1 MKQFFKK
8 LTIRKGFIVGV
19 SSLII
24 CNILFCTGFYLFLTR
39 NNDKVIE
46 SLNNK
51 IDNVISN
58 LDTTLSK
65 DSFIASLDNL
75 STKNK
80 TSIILK
86 DKNNNTIYN
95 KNIKNKDKK
104 NSISKSKLII
114 IDNENYLITVS
125 KSRNTN
131 EYTLTMSFVAFNFT
145 LLIILGIA
153 GTLGANQ
160 KLLSPLTAIS
170 NDINNYKL
178 GIKPKKCVA
187 KNKVQEI
194 QNEFVDL
201 VEALEEEK
209 QKQTRIIA
217 SISHDIKTPLTSIL
231 GYSERINK
239 KNISEETKTKYAN
252 TIYNKSLVMKE
263 IIEDFDDYLTMNN
276 QEPKKDKILI
286 KNLVDYLNKYYKED
300 LKEKNIDFKI
310 KSNCYNSYIYVDLPK
325 FKRVFSN
332 IISNSIRYL
341 ENNKKIIK
349 IDINET
355 KDKIKFTIADNGSG
369 SKELKKI
376 FEPLYTTDASRKI
389 SGLGLSICKEIIE
402 AHNGTIKAENN
413 KLGGL
418 SIIFEI
424 DSYKES

>member
-1 MKQFFKK
+1 MKNLFKK

-19 SSLII
+19 SFLII
-24 CNILFCTGFYLFLTR
+24 CNIIFCTCFYYFLTK
-39 NNDKVIE
+39 NDEKVNE
-46 SLNNK
+46 SINNK
-51 IDNVISN
+51 IDKEITN
-58 LDTTLSK
+58 LDTSLSK
-65 DSFIASLDNL
+65 ELFILSLEDL
-75 STKNK
+75 SSNNK
-80 TSIILK
+80 TSIVLK

-95 KNIKNKDKK
+95 KQIKNKDKK
-104 NSISKSKLII
+104 NSISKSKIII
-114 IDNENYLITVS
+114 IDNEDYLITLS
-125 KSRNTN
+125 KTRNTN
-131 EYTLTMSFVAFNFT
+131 EYKLTMSIVTFNFAI
-145 LLIILGIA
+145 LIILGIA
-153 GTLGANQ
+153 GILGANQ
-160 KLLSPLTAIS
+160 KLLSPLTSIS

-178 GIKPKKCVA
+178 GIKPKKLNA

-201 VEALEEEK
+201 VDALEEEK
-209 QKQTRIIA
+209 AKQNRIIA

-231 GYSERINK
+231 GYSERLNK
-239 KNISEETKTKYAN
+239 QDISEETKTKYAN

-276 QEPKKDKILI
+276 KEPKKDKILI
-286 KNLVDYLNKYYKED
+286 KNLIDYLNKYYKED

-310 KSNCYNSYIYVDLPK
+310 KSNCYNSYINVDLPK

-341 ENNKKIIK
+341 DKNKKLIK
-349 IDINET
+349 IDITEN
-355 KDKIKFTIADNGSG
+355 KDKIKFTIADNGKG
-369 SKELKKI
+369 STELERI

-402 AHNGTIKAENN
+402 SHNGTIKALNN

-424 DSYKES
+424 NSYKED

>member
-1 MKQFFKK
+1 MKQLFKK

-19 SSLII
+19 SFLII
-24 CNILFCTGFYLFLTR
+24 CNIIFCTCFYYFLTR
-39 NNDKVIE
+39 NNEKTTENI
-46 SLNNK
+46 NNK
-51 IDNVISN
+51 IDNEIAT
-58 LDTTLSK
+58 LDTSLSK
-65 DSFIASLDNL
+65 EVFVSSLEEL

-80 TSIILK
+80 TSITLT
-86 DKNNNTIYN
+86 DKNNNTIYS
-95 KNIKNKDKK
+95 KSIKNKDKK
-104 NSISKSKLII
+104 NSISKSKIII
-114 IDNENYLITVS
+114 IDNEDYLITLS

-131 EYTLTMSFVAFNFT
+131 EYKLTMSIVIFNFAI
-145 LLIILGIA
+145 LIVLGIA
-153 GTLGANQ
+153 GILGANQ

-178 GIKPKKCVA
+178 GIKPKKCNA

-209 QKQTRIIA
+209 AKQNRIIA
-217 SISHDIKTPLTSIL
+217 SISHDIKTPLTSVL
-231 GYSERINK
+231 GYSERLNK
-239 KNISEETKTKYAN
+239 QDISEETKTKYAN

-263 IIEDFDDYLTMNN
+263 IIEDFDDYLTMHTK
-276 QEPKKDKILI
+276 EPKKDKILV
-286 KNLVDYLNKYYKED
+286 KNLIDYLNKYYKED

-341 ENNKKIIK
+341 DKNKKIIK

-355 KDKIKFTIADNGSG
+355 KDKIKFTIADNGKG
-369 SKELKKI
+369 SPELKKI
-376 FEPLYTTDASRKI
+376 FDPLYTTDASRKI

-402 AHNGTIKAENN
+402 AHKGTIKAENN

-424 DSYKES
+424 NSYKED

>member
-1 MKQFFKK
+1 
-8 LTIRKGFIVGV
+8 
-19 SSLII
+19 
-24 CNILFCTGFYLFLTR
+24 
-39 NNDKVIE
+39 
-46 SLNNK
+46 
-51 IDNVISN
+51 
-58 LDTTLSK
+58 
-65 DSFIASLDNL
+65 
-75 STKNK
+75 
-80 TSIILK
+80 
-86 DKNNNTIYN
+86 
-95 KNIKNKDKK
+95 
-104 NSISKSKLII
+104 
-114 IDNENYLITVS
+114 
-125 KSRNTN
+125 
-131 EYTLTMSFVAFNFT
+131 
-145 LLIILGIA
+145 
-153 GTLGANQ
+153 
-160 KLLSPLTAIS
+160 
-170 NDINNYKL
+170 
-178 GIKPKKCVA
+178 
-187 KNKVQEI
+187 
-194 QNEFVDL
+194 
-201 VEALEEEK
+201 
-209 QKQTRIIA
+209 
-217 SISHDIKTPLTSIL
+217 
-231 GYSERINK
+231 
-239 KNISEETKTKYAN
+239 
-252 TIYNKSLVMKE
+252 MKE

-413 KLGGL
+413 KVGGL

>member
-1 MKQFFKK
+1 MKQLFKK

-19 SSLII
+19 SFLII
-24 CNILFCTGFYLFLTR
+24 CNIIFCTCFYYFLTR
-39 NNDKVIE
+39 NNEKITE
-46 SLNNK
+46 NINNK
-51 IDNVISN
+51 IDSEIAT
-58 LDTTLSK
+58 LDTSLSK
-65 DSFIASLDNL
+65 EVFVSSLEEL

-80 TSIILK
+80 TSITLT
-86 DKNNNTIYN
+86 DKNNNTIYS
-95 KNIKNKDKK
+95 KSIKNKDKK
-104 NSISKSKLII
+104 NSISKSKIII
-114 IDNENYLITVS
+114 IDNEDYLITLS

-131 EYTLTMSFVAFNFT
+131 EYKLTMSIVIFNFAI
-145 LLIILGIA
+145 LIVLGIA
-153 GTLGANQ
+153 GILGANQ

-178 GIKPKKCVA
+178 GIKPKKCNA

-209 QKQTRIIA
+209 AKQNRIIA
-217 SISHDIKTPLTSIL
+217 SISHDIKTPLTSVL
-231 GYSERINK
+231 GYSERLNK
-239 KNISEETKTKYAN
+239 QDISEETKTKYAN

-263 IIEDFDDYLTMNN
+263 IIEDFDDYLTMHTK
-276 QEPKKDKILI
+276 EPKKDKILI
-286 KNLVDYLNKYYKED
+286 KNLIDYLNKYYKED

-341 ENNKKIIK
+341 DKNKKIIK

-355 KDKIKFTIADNGSG
+355 KDKIKFTIADNGKG
-369 SKELKKI
+369 SPELKKI
-376 FEPLYTTDASRKI
+376 FDPLYTTDASRKI

-402 AHNGTIKAENN
+402 AHKGTIKAENN

-424 DSYKES
+424 NSYKED